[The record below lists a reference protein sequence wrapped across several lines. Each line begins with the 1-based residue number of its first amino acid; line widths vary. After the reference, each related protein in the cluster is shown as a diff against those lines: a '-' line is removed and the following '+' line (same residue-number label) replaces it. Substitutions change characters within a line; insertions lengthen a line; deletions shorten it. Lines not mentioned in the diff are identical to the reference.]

1 MLKFQRHFL
10 SIEQTSSPLQ
20 RKNVK
25 ITPHTFHKSCKTS
38 ASIFPGTFVANSL
51 EISNNITAISGL
63 ACAQATWMLGHHF
76 QNTKFFAATK
86 ITTDTATEECN
97 QGMRLHDDTAL
108 IN

>member
-1 MLKFQRHFL
+1 
-10 SIEQTSSPLQ
+10 
-20 RKNVK
+20 
-25 ITPHTFHKSCKTS
+25 
-38 ASIFPGTFVANSL
+38 
-51 EISNNITAISGL
+51 
-63 ACAQATWMLGHHF
+63 MLGHHF